1 MNDQERDRSCLER
14 MRDGDTRALEELYE
28 RHNGFLY
35 SVVLRILMWKAPE
48 TEEVLRESWLQIWR
62 GAGTYNVAR
71 GNIGAWLVTVA
82 RGRAIDRLR
91 GNGSPQRAGQA
102 PGTDPPA
109 PTEDASAN
117 AAHRQMSERVRRA
130 LDVLGPQHGQVLELA
145 YFGGLTQSEIADRL
159 NTSPGTIKSWSR
171 QALVRLGDLV
181 PHEDWT

>member
-1 MNDQERDRSCLER
+1 MNDQERDRSCLEG
-14 MRDGDTRALEELYE
+14 MRTGDTRALEALYE
-28 RHNGFLY
+28 RHNGLLY
-35 SVVLRILMWKAPE
+35 SVVLRILKRVPD

-62 GAGTYNVAR
+62 GPGAYDVAR
-71 GNIGAWLVTVA
+71 GNVGAWLVTLA
-82 RGRAIDRLR
+82 RDLAIDRLR
-91 GNGSPQRAGQA
+91 SAGSPA
-102 PGTDPPA
+102 GTDAPP

-130 LDVLGPQHGQVLELA
+130 LDVLGPQHGQVLEWA

-159 NTSPGTIKSWSR
+159 NTSPGTIKSWTR